1 MTSALAKRKL
11 DSFAMFNDKRF
22 VSGYQPLV
30 TIQPLNKSKKRGW
43 FVRNSDL
50 DNCGWTAKQS
60 DFDKGSV
67 IFDYEQTF
75 GMPPNTS
82 KESGLNFQV
91 PRVQILL
98 RSPLMV
104 EEQFGMRSI
113 IGTFEEDNVKELFE
127 ADKAAADLAGSKNEM
142 YKRKYSVRTKYLIY
156 ILTKNNKRAH
166 KIPMVLTLKGLNG
179 TDVSEKIRMFEKEM
193 SKCLSKV
200 LDTEVPMQYN
210 EQFYSTTVFI
220 PTLSSDMRGNN
231 NVEICA
237 VESFDIPDY
246 SSQNAALQSMDTL
259 SIPDEDR
266 ESTWKFQEM
275 YSDYINQHSKQD
287 ASRLGG
293 AYGIQEGVEILPQ
306 SRAVSADVE
315 VLPPNKDSYGADS
328 AFWFWKLPV
337 MHVIKGIFNK
347 TFDNYLPGGCYADEE
362 LRHRAEFLH
371 WAALI
376 NFSVHLN
383 FPEFFFWRVLKTQ
396 CHFNVI

>member
-50 DNCGWTAKQS
+50 DNCGWTAKES

-82 KESGLNFQV
+82 KELGLNFQV

-113 IGTFEEDNVKELFE
+113 IGTFEEDRVKELFE
-127 ADKAAADLAGSKNEM
+127 ADKAAADLASSKNEM
-142 YKRKYSVRTKYLIY
+142 YKRKYSGRTKYLIY
-156 ILTKNNKRAH
+156 SLTKENKRAH

-246 SSQNAALQSMDTL
+246 SNQDAALESMDNL
-259 SIPDEDR
+259 SIPDADR
-266 ESTWKFQEM
+266 ESTWRFQEM
-275 YSDYINQHSKQD
+275 YYDFINQHAKQD
-287 ASRLGG
+287 AGRLNG
-293 AYGIQEGVEILPQ
+293 AYGIQEGIEILPE
-306 SRAVSADVE
+306 SRGTAKEVE
-315 VLPPNKDSYGADS
+315 VLPPSKDSYGADS
-328 AFWFWKLPV
+328 AF
-337 MHVIKGIFNK
+337 
-347 TFDNYLPGGCYADEE
+347 
-362 LRHRAEFLH
+362 
-371 WAALI
+371 
-376 NFSVHLN
+376 
-383 FPEFFFWRVLKTQ
+383 
-396 CHFNVI
+396 